1 MGIVY
6 SEKSPGHT
14 PARPSTGTAPGTWR
28 REIGLETGLA
38 AGIGIDL
45 SNQGRELGP
54 ETWRA
59 AQVVGNAPAVFEQGE
74 PPAFAALLG
83 LILPLQEMHEHLIE
97 GTG

>member
-1 MGIVY
+1 MIAHLLDRPRA
-6 SEKSPGHT
+6 SSRERPGWQV
-14 PARPSTGTAPGTWR
+14 R
-28 REIGLETGLA
+28 LETGLA

-74 PPAFAALLG
+74 SPAFTALLG
-83 LILPLQEMHEHLIE
+83 LILPLQEMHEHLLE